1 MMRMQLS
8 MNTFYKLRAFTLAEV
23 LITLGII
30 GFLAA
35 ITLPALQQKL
45 DERQNITALK
55 KFYTEF
61 ANATNFLI
69 SEQSSPSSWGL
80 VDNDSESSQRV
91 LEMYQKQLNM
101 IKICGEGDSSCF
113 AFPVCK
119 YDGTP
124 VITESEYNSWALKSF
139 ILNNGTTVFLDVN
152 NGNFSVFF
160 DVNGFKNPNRLGV
173 DVFAWA
179 VNGQGQIVRYTD
191 PSITSG
197 NDVADYNFAFEI
209 MEHGWVKKY

>member
-1 MMRMQLS
+1 MMVMQLS
-8 MNTFYKLRAFTLAEV
+8 MKKIYKLRAFTLAEV

-69 SEQSSPSSWGL
+69 SEQSTPISWGL
-80 VDNDSESSQRV
+80 RDNDPESSQQV

-101 IKICGEGDSSCF
+101 IKVCGEGDSSCF
-113 AFPVCK
+113 PFPVRK
-119 YDGTP
+119 YDGTEL
-124 VITESEYNSWALKSF
+124 ITDSEYSWALKSF
-139 ILNNGTTVFLDVN
+139 ILNNGTTVFFDVN
-152 NGNFSVFF
+152 DGNFSVFF
-160 DVNGFKNPNRLGV
+160 DVNGFKNPNKLGV